1 MPVGKNYIHRLQD
14 ENAEKQARIDELE
27 RRLREFQVHLAS
39 SKFTGTDAEG
49 DRRDWIATGDV
60 NHRIMEILTSC

>member
-14 ENAEKQARIDELE
+14 ENAEKQTRIDELE
-27 RRLREFQVHLAS
+27 RRLRGFLVHLQS
-39 SKFTGTDAEG
+39 PKFAGTDPDG

-60 NHRIMEILTSC
+60 NHRIMEILAT